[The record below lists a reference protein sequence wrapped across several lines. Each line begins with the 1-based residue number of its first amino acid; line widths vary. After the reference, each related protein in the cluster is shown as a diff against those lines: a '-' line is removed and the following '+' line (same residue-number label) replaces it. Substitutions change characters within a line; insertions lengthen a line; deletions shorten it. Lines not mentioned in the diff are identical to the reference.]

1 MEVNQIYNENCLDTL
16 ARMPDN
22 FLDCCITSPPYWSL
36 RDYGHPDQMGL
47 EDTPDEYAAKMAD
60 VFDEVR
66 RCLKPDGTLWLNLGD
81 SYLSAKC
88 DYMPPQTIAGEGV
101 RDYVTKD
108 SGIGYPPN
116 RRSIK
121 GLKQKDLVGIP
132 WLVAFELRRR
142 GWWLRQDIIW
152 AKPNP
157 MPESVKDRC
166 TKSHEY
172 IFLLSKSQQYHFD
185 YKAIQEKS
193 IHYGLDPRSGQDRIA
208 YTDGK
213 RDGTAGNGQ
222 EAFVTINEMKNKR
235 DVWEEESPNKG
246 RDRTVGNRNGLGQST
261 LDHKNL
267 KYDGQEPN
275 SFHVARAEGESDE
288 IYEMR
293 NKRDVWNITTK
304 SFKDAHFATF
314 PESLVNPMMLAG
326 CPEGGLVYDPFCGAA
341 TVPLV
346 AHKLGR
352 NWIGSELN
360 PDYVKIANARLEPY
374 LAQSSLF

>member
-16 ARMPDN
+16 ARIPDN

-172 IFLLSKSQQYHFD
+172 IFLLSKSQQYYFD
-185 YKAIQEKS
+185 YEAIQENSVNAEATLKRYEYTFWETGKHAS
-193 IHYGLDPRSGQDRIA
+193 GGYGSRHTSGIKQVQ
-208 YTDGK
+208 T
-213 RDGTAGNGQ
+213 
-222 EAFVTINEMKNKR
+222 
-235 DVWEEESPNKG
+235 KG

-261 LDHKNL
+261 LDHKHL
-267 KYDGQEPN
+267 QYDGQQPN
-275 SFHVARAEGESDE
+275 SFHESRANGEPDE
-288 IYEMR
+288 IYYVR
-293 NKRDVWNITTK
+293 NKRDVWNIPTK